1 MHVLLGTNTIL
12 KLIQYL
18 NEHAWLV
25 EVQWV
30 FFIIIFFLQT
40 LCNACGLQYLK
51 MVKGTGSGL
60 PAAVSDE
67 GDASVPAETVERDS
81 NL

>member
-1 MHVLLGTNTIL
+1 
-12 KLIQYL
+12 
-18 NEHAWLV
+18 
-25 EVQWV
+25 
-30 FFIIIFFLQT
+30 
-40 LCNACGLQYLK
+40 